1 MQKVVLISLLTV
13 VMAGNCLATDVLR
26 RSGESE
32 LRHRKAAHSVPVSSW
47 LSAEEK
53 TPFLDSQKPIETPSP
68 EVDEEKL
75 NEILFSPLGDIWTA
89 FCDSDYETYMGKLF
103 GLEAK
108 NNPRAIFLIG
118 LVHEEGRGEINKHL
132 EQAFSFYS
140 KALLYVKEEDE
151 FLLYHRILETF
162 HRVKDELAQSKLA
175 R

>member
-89 FCDSDYETYMGKLF
+89 FKTSHFDGYFDALGQLRRH
-103 GLEAK
+103 
-108 NNPRAIFLIG
+108 NDPRACYLLG
-118 LVHEEGRGEINKHL
+118 VVHEKGLGRIKRSLRQTFEWYTYAVAYSEGNPLLNSIAL
-132 EQAFSFYS
+132 
-140 KALLYVKEEDE
+140 KA
-151 FLLYHRILETF
+151 F